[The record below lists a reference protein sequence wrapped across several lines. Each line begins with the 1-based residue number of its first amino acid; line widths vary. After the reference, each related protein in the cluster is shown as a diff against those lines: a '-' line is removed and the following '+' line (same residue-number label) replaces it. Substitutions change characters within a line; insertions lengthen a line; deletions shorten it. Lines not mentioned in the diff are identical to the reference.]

1 MHAAKGVKAKKGYQ
15 MERIILDVDTGHD
28 DAVALVL
35 AAGSPRIQIE
45 GIIAVAGNQV
55 RSKTLENTL
64 NVCDYLGISAPVF
77 AGLDRPIV
85 RDQVTAGDIHGKT
98 GLDGPVFPPRKKQAE
113 SSNGVQF
120 IIDTV
125 LANPHEITLVPTGPL
140 TDIAMAIR
148 LEPKVA
154 ELVKQ
159 IVFMGGSTGEGNV
172 TYSAEFNI
180 YADPEAAHIVC
191 TSGAPL
197 VMMGLDVTLQVML
210 TDERLDRYKRFP
222 GKAAKMFCASM
233 DNYMASCRR
242 HGHDYPAMHDPCCVA
257 YLIDPEMF
265 ICERRELLIEL
276 HGTHTYGRTVV
287 GPYLKE
293 GGVSIA
299 TKTEPEKFWK
309 LLDIAFD
316 NL

>member
-1 MHAAKGVKAKKGYQ
+1 MDAKTEKEVEDGTNHT
-15 MERIILDVDTGHD
+15 RRRPGHD

-35 AAGSPRIQIE
+35 AAGSPQIQIE
-45 GIIAVAGNQV
+45 GVVAVAGNQV
-55 RSKTLENTL
+55 RRKTLENTL
-64 NVCDYLGISAPVF
+64 NVCDYLGIDAPVF
-77 AGLDRPIV
+77 PGMDRPIV
-85 RDQVTAGDIHGKT
+85 REQVTAGDIHGET

-113 SSNGVQF
+113 RGYGVQF

-180 YADPEAAHIVC
+180 YADPEAAQIVC
-191 TSGAPL
+191 TCGAPL

-210 TDERLDRYKRFP
+210 TDERLDGYRKFQ

-257 YLIDPEMF
+257 YLIDPGMF
-265 ICERRELLIEL
+265 VCERRELLIEL
-276 HGTHTYGRTVV
+276 RGTHTYGRTVA
-287 GPYLKE
+287 GPYLQD
-293 GGVSIA
+293 GGVLIA
-299 TKTEPEKFWK
+299 KKTEPEKFWK
-309 LLDIAFD
+309 LMDMAFGR
-316 NL
+316 LL

>member
-1 MHAAKGVKAKKGYQ
+1 
-15 MERIILDVDTGHD
+15 MERIIMDVDTGHD

-35 AAGSPRIQIE
+35 AAGSPQIQIE
-45 GIIAVAGNQV
+45 GIVAVAGNQV
-55 RSKTLENTL
+55 RERTLENTL
-64 NVCDYLGISAPVF
+64 NVCDYLDIEAPVF

-85 RDQVTAGDIHGKT
+85 RRQITAGNIHGKT
-98 GLDGPVFPPRKKQAE
+98 GLDGPVFPPRTKQVHPG
-113 SSNGVQF
+113 NGVRF

-148 LEPKVA
+148 MEPAVA
-154 ELVKQ
+154 DLVKE

-180 YADPEAAHIVC
+180 FADPEAAQIVC

-210 TDERLDRYKRFP
+210 TDERLDTYREFP
-222 GKAAKMFCASM
+222 EKAASMFCASM

-242 HGHDYPAMHDPCCVA
+242 HGHDYPAMHDPCCIA
-257 YLIDPEMF
+257 YLLDRDMF
-265 ICERRELLIEL
+265 SFERRELQIEL
-276 HGTHTYGRTVV
+276 QGALTYGRTVV
-287 GPYLKE
+287 GPHLDE
-293 GGVSIA
+293 GGALIA
-299 TKTEPEKFWK
+299 KKTKPEQFWNM
-309 LLDIAFD
+309 LDTAFR
-316 NL
+316 NLP